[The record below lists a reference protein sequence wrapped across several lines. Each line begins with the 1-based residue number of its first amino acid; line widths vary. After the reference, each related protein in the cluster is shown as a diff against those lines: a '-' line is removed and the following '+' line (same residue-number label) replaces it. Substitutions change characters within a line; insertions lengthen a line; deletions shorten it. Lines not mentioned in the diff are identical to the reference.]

1 MNLLWVSEKM
11 VSNRWVG
18 AASALAIAASVSG
31 LELKT
36 IEPHTLSA
44 QALPRQI
51 STTKFE
57 LKSDAP
63 QAMPQTLGSGS
74 VKVVVDPQKV
84 GDKDSSEYTLNY
96 QIFYN
101 NVPQLKTS
109 ATGWIM
115 GTLELQ
121 DLDHDATS
129 EVVVSTFTGGAHCCM
144 EYTIHGWQQN
154 KFVTTTTGPLDSGGG
169 QFKDLNGDGTLE
181 FLSVDNAFLY
191 AFDSYAGSF
200 PPTRI
205 YQYKAGQLINTTRQY
220 PKVLRAHAWEMYQVL
235 QRSKKETG
243 ASANGVLA
251 GYVGQKILLGEY
263 RQGWDFMLA
272 SYDRKSDWG
281 LEIYKGDKAVG
292 KYPNFPA
299 ALKAFLIRNGYLDK
313 AGKPIAADR

>member
-1 MNLLWVSEKM
+1 M
-11 VSNRWVG
+11 VSNRWFG
-18 AASALAIAASVSG
+18 AASVLAIIAAVSG

-36 IEPHTLSA
+36 RALHPASA
-44 QALPRQI
+44 QALPRPI

-57 LKSDAP
+57 LKPD
-63 QAMPQTLGSGS
+63 AMPKTLVSGPI
-74 VKVVVDPQKV
+74 KVVVEPQKSS
-84 GDKDSSEYTLNY
+84 DKDSPEYTLNY

-101 NVPQLKTS
+101 NVPRLKTS
-109 ATGWIM
+109 VTAWSM

-121 DLDHDATS
+121 DLDRNTVP
-129 EVVVSTFTGGAHCCM
+129 EVVVSTFTGGAHCCT

-181 FLSVDNAFLY
+181 FLSADNAFLY

-205 YQYKAGQLINTTRQY
+205 YQYKAGKLINATRQY
-220 PKVLRAHAWEMYQVL
+220 PKVLRAHAWEMYQAF
-235 QRSKKETG
+235 QRTQKE
-243 ASANGVLA
+243 AEFSRNGVLA

-263 RQGWDFMLA
+263 SQGWDLMLA

-281 LEIYKGDKAVG
+281 LDIYKGDKAIG

-313 AGKPIAADR
+313 TGKPIAVDP